1 MESLCRILGDVSDA
15 NIASWPVLTGQEV
28 SIAKSKKK
36 KNTTGRIG
44 LPIGVFGD
52 FGHSLRGP
60 MGSLRNAL
68 SVFIELI
75 KE

>member
-1 MESLCRILGDVSDA
+1 MGSLCRISGDASDA
-15 NIASWPVLTGQEV
+15 NIASWPAPTGQEV
-28 SIAKSKKK
+28 SIAKYKKK

-52 FGHSLRGP
+52 LGHSLRGR
-60 MGSLRNAL
+60 MGSLRNAP

-75 KE
+75 RE